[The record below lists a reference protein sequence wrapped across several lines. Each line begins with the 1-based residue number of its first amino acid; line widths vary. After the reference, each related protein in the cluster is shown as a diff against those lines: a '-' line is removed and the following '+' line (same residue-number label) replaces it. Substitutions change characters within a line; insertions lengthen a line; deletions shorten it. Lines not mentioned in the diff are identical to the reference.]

1 MTTAVSKVSAEEFDQ
16 LLAQNMA
23 EHKSLVTKT
32 DSMSYGEAV
41 LRLPFDPAT
50 LRPGGSIS
58 GPTMMA
64 LADACMYAV
73 VMSVIGFEPLTVT
86 TNLNIN
92 FLNKPRDCD
101 LIAEGRLL
109 KLGKTMAVIEVAIHS
124 DHDSKLVAHV
134 TGSYAIPPR
143 D

>member
-1 MTTAVSKVSAEEFDQ
+1 MSTESKMSAADFEQ
-16 LLAQNMA
+16 LL
-23 EHKSLVTKT
+23 KSNTPDKAPVPMTV
-32 DSMSYGEAV
+32 DRMDYGEAV
-41 LRLPFDPAT
+41 LRLSYHSST

-73 VMSVIGFEPLTVT
+73 VMSAIGLEPLTVT

-109 KLGKTMAVIEVAIHS
+109 KLGKTLAVIDVAIHS

-134 TGSYAIPPR
+134 TGTYAIPPQE
-143 D
+143 